1 LYISIKMKNVLDIPR
16 TAMEVFNML
25 PEGTLCEVI
34 DNVLYMSPSP
44 TTDHQRIL
52 LDVASEIRTHVKTNK
67 LGETFLAP
75 CDVYLDNEQ
84 NVIQPDVIFIS
95 AEKAGMVKRKG
106 IYGAPDLLIEI
117 LSTNIQHDKKRKL
130 ELYERNGVAE
140 YIIIDPDTKE
150 SWQYLLKN
158 GVYIQEP
165 KTEAGEIHIKELS
178 LTVRF

>member
-1 LYISIKMKNVLDIPR
+1 MKNVLDIPR

-44 TTDHQRIL
+44 TTEHQRIL
-52 LDVASEIRTHVKTNK
+52 LNITFEIKSFLNK
-67 LGETFLAP
+67 MPLGEVFVAP
-75 CDVYLDNEQ
+75 CDVYLDDEE
-84 NVIQPDVIFIS
+84 NVVEPDIIFIRN
-95 AEKAGMVKRKG
+95 EKAGMVRRKG

-117 LSTNIQHDKKRKL
+117 LSTNVLHDKKRKL

-150 SWQYLLKN
+150 NWHYLLNEGK
-158 GVYIQEP
+158 YEP
-165 KTEAGEIHIKELS
+165 QTDTAVGRIFIHQLS
-178 LTVRF
+178 LTIDF

>member
-1 LYISIKMKNVLDIPR
+1 MKNVLDIPR

-52 LDVASEIRTHVKTNK
+52 LNITFEIKSLINK
-67 LGETFLAP
+67 KPIGEVFVAP
-75 CDVYLDNEQ
+75 CDVYLDSEQ
-84 NVIQPDVIFIS
+84 SVVEPDIIFIS
-95 AEKAGMVKRKG
+95 AEKSSMIQRKG
-106 IYGAPDLLIEI
+106 IYGAPNLLIEI

-150 SWQYLLKN
+150 TWHYLLSD
-158 GVYIQEP
+158 GVYKQQ
-165 KTEAGEIHIKELS
+165 TRQQTGSVYIHQLS
-178 LTVRF
+178 LTINF

>member
-1 LYISIKMKNVLDIPR
+1 MKNVLDIPR

-52 LDVASEIRTHVKTNK
+52 FDVASELRTHVKANK
-67 LGETFLAP
+67 LGETFIAP
-75 CDVYLDNEQ
+75 CDVFLDNSE
-84 NVIQPDVIFIS
+84 NVVEPDIIFIS
-95 AEKAGMVKRKG
+95 DVKSEIVKRKG

-117 LSTNIQHDKKRKL
+117 LSTNVIHDKKRKL

-150 SWQYLLKN
+150 TWHYLLN
-158 GVYIQEP
+158 GGKYETQADSTSGKIYIHQ
-165 KTEAGEIHIKELS
+165 LS
-178 LTVRF
+178 LEVNF

>member
-1 LYISIKMKNVLDIPR
+1 MKNVLDIPR

-52 LDVASEIRTHVKTNK
+52 LNITYEIKSSLK
-67 LGETFLAP
+67 QQPLGEVFVAP
-75 CDVYLDNEQ
+75 CDVYLDNEE
-84 NVIQPDVIFIS
+84 NVVEPDIIFVS
-95 AEKAGMVKRKG
+95 NEKAGMVKRKG

-117 LSTNIQHDKKRKL
+117 LSTNVVHDKKRKL

-150 SWQYLLKN
+150 VWHYLLEDNRYSLQSDSTN
-158 GVYIQEP
+158 GKI
-165 KTEAGEIHIKELS
+165 EIRQLS
-178 LTVRF
+178 LKIDF